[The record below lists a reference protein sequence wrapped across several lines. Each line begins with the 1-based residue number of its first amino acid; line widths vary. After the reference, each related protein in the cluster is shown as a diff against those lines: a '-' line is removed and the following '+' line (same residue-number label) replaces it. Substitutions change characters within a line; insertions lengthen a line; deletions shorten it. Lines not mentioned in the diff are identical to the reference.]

1 MQQISLA
8 NEDKFQDHILMKRL
22 IQVGLE
28 QYDVAYDEVKIHV
41 TACGQGRP
49 MVLLPSLGRDGD
61 DFYSI
66 ALQLAELGWRVM
78 MPSPRGIGYSKGPA
92 SSITLHELARDI
104 AEVIR
109 HANVGPAL
117 LAGHAFGNWVARMT
131 ATDFPDLVLGVA
143 LLAAAQKNFPS
154 CLKVHIDG
162 CMDKELNRSERI
174 HHLRQA
180 FFAEKNDPTV
190 WLEGWHADA
199 AFAQRAASAATP
211 RETWWSAGRAPIL
224 DVQAEYDVFAPQES
238 AKALQNELGSRVSIV
253 VVENAGHALIP
264 EQPQRVL
271 ELLNAFGNQLH
282 EDLKS

>member
-1 MQQISLA
+1 MHPTSLA
-8 NEDKFQDHILMKRL
+8 NEDKLLDHIWTKRL
-22 IQVGLE
+22 LQIGLE
-28 QYDVAYDEVKIHV
+28 QYDVTYDEVTIHV

-61 DFYSI
+61 DFYGI

-78 MPSPRGIGYSKGPA
+78 MPSPRGIGYSKGPV
-92 SSITLHELARDI
+92 SSTTLHELARDI

-109 HANVGPAL
+109 HARVGPAL
-117 LAGHAFGNWVARMT
+117 VAGHAFGNWVARMT
-131 ATDFPDLVLGVA
+131 AADFPELVLGVV

-154 CLKVHIDG
+154 SLKAHIDG

-211 RETWWSAGRAPIL
+211 RVTWWSAGSAPIL
-224 DVQAEYDVFAPQES
+224 DVQAEFDVFAPRES
-238 AKALQNELGSRVSIV
+238 ANHLQNELGSRVSIV

-264 EQPQRVL
+264 EQPQRVA
-271 ELLNAFGNQLH
+271 EILNVYGKQLH
-282 EDLKS
+282 KDL